1 MATIVIDAGHGGTR
15 NIGGSNANNA
25 KGPAGTLEKT
35 LTLDIAKRC
44 VAPLRASG
52 HRVEL
57 VRSADVN
64 LTLADRA
71 SVAQKLA
78 AAVFV
83 SIHFNGFN
91 DASVQGTETWTDF
104 RATERSRRLAD
115 AVQRALLKAT
125 KYKDRGLRSK
135 ELGVLNPGRHHP
147 NTAACLVEI
156 SFLTDPADE
165 RRLSAE
171 SYRDAV
177 AKSISNG
184 VQAFLVPARLTKV
197 DGRDRRDND
206 CPMLDDVQP
215 SQGARRP
222 RATAK
227 SARRAVRRS
236 RRRPSRRR
244 EG

>member
-1 MATIVIDAGHGGTR
+1 
-15 NIGGSNANNA
+15 
-25 KGPAGTLEKT
+25 
-35 LTLDIAKRC
+35 
-44 VAPLRASG
+44 
-52 HRVEL
+52 
-57 VRSADVN
+57 
-64 LTLADRA
+64 LADRA

-91 DASVQGTETWTDF
+91 DATVQGTETWTDF

-115 AVQRALLKAT
+115 AVQKALLKAT

-165 RRLSAE
+165 RRLRAE

-184 VQAFLVPARLTKV
+184 VQAFLVPARLTKA

-215 SQGARRP
+215 SKPRRP
-222 RATAK
+222 RVIAK
-227 SARRAVRRS
+227 SARRAVRQP
-236 RRRPSRRR
+236 RRRPSRR
-244 EG
+244 